1 MKQKLKESKG
11 ITIISIIITV
21 TILVLL
27 SGVTI
32 YIAKNLVFNAKVE
45 NITTDLL
52 LIQAKCKII
61 SEKTNFD
68 SQSNNLKG
76 TKLSDSLISTNVQNL
91 IDNGTIP
98 NTELQNYYLLSQD
111 DLNDIG
117 LNQLKAQDGYIVN
130 YQTQEIIYA
139 QGVKKDDGTMQYK
152 LSDMKVDIDE
162 SEGLTTNDPNIA
174 S

>member
-76 TKLSDSLISTNVQNL
+76 TKLSDSSISTNVQNL